1 MSIYRE
7 EAVDTLIIC
16 LKNVDFPSIQLRTAE
31 TILALLGRFSSSGR
45 PPARALLLK
54 HAGIRKGYRALIET
68 EQTGQAPE
76 GSEHNLEEEKAAEAW
91 ERKMAFALSARHTD
105 EKALSML
112 ALRSFMHD
120 QEGLFNLTLYI
131 KDILKTLREL
141 KKSSILAYE
150 MLKLLADGHDASI
163 KELMQVDCSA
173 NGEVISVI
181 CFKNMIFSG
190 HLDGMIKV
198 WKGDENLLSLLQET
212 HEHSKAVTSLA
223 ILKPGDK
230 LYSGA
235 LDKTIRVL
243 SWNGGSKTFNSSKN
257 VKSLVLVQGKLY
269 CGCND
274 SSIQEIDLATET
286 SVTIHPGKKL
296 LGKET
301 PIYAVQVRDGLLF
314 SAGMFVD
321 GIAVKVRQRTLFVDG
336 VAGLAYD
343 RDDKPLVYDSTIDFF

>member
-1 MSIYRE
+1 MLSLLP
-7 EAVDTLIIC
+7 DTGVRGAAQVC
-16 LKNVDFPSIQLRTAE
+16 LMKQFI
-31 TILALLGRFSSSGR
+31 TIL
-45 PPARALLLK
+45 K
-54 HAGIRKGYRALIET
+54 
-68 EQTGQAPE
+68 
-76 GSEHNLEEEKAAEAW
+76 
-91 ERKMAFALSARHTD
+91 SARHTD

-150 MLKLLADGHDASI
+150 MLKLLSDGHDSSI

-198 WKGDENLLSLLQET
+198 WKGGENLLSLLQET

-223 ILKPGDK
+223 IVKSGDK

-235 LDKTIRVL
+235 LDKTIR
-243 SWNGGSKTFNSSKN
+243 
-257 VKSLVLVQGKLY
+257 GKLC

-274 SSIQEIDLATET
+274 SSIQEIDWATET
-286 SVTIHPGKKL
+286 SVTIHPGKKKL

-301 PIYAVQVRDGLLF
+301 PIYAVQLRDGLLF

-321 GIAVKVRQRTLFVDG
+321 GVAVKVRQRTLFVDG
-336 VAGLAYD
+336 VAGMFGKKNSFKTVIIENALSIY
-343 RDDKPLVYDSTIDFF
+343 